1 MNNIMSLLQKNNVPV
16 TKLQWPDLKLPAD
29 IQSLVKSGGYGE
41 QTKGSG
47 SLNPEVK
54 AKMQKIEIQV
64 KQLTMTES
72 SLQTDYWELRKK
84 LSSIASK

>member
-29 IQSLVKSGGYGE
+29 IQSRGGYGE